1 LNNFGHRWHRQRG
14 SLMICQYAY
23 FTTGGRM
30 KSLRIKNY
38 FKITSLIFKLLPL
51 NEFTS
56 FARESFAVPL
66 DTVSRHLAV
75 SPSFFQKHFFDFY
88 GKDPCKKFRKKFKN
102 CTTSTM
108 KKQIKLII

>member
-1 LNNFGHRWHRQRG
+1 
-14 SLMICQYAY
+14 
-23 FTTGGRM
+23 M

-75 SPSFFQKHFFDFY
+75 SPSFSKNIFSISMAKIHVKNF
-88 GKDPCKKFRKKFKN
+88 GKNLRIV
-102 CTTSTM
+102 
-108 KKQIKLII
+108 QLQQ